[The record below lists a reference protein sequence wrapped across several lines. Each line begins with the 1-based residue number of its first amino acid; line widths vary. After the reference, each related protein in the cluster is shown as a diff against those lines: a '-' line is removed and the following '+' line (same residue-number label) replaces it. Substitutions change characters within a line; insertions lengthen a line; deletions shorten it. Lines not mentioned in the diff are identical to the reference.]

1 MAGYVIHLA
10 IGEEYIRK
18 YRDDIKDKQEF
29 LKGIV
34 APDRTCDNRK
44 AHYGEKDLVESLRNF
59 LTINKEELDTDYIK
73 GYFLHLFTDYIFYG
87 KYFKRGHYYQDYDKT
102 NKKIIEKYDLKVP
115 EDLKKYAKFV
125 DGEPEHLK
133 YHFIYEI
140 IELSI
145 KNNIKENMEKVLK
158 GESILMNT
166 KINFAGIEMKNPVT
180 VASGTFG
187 YGREYSEFYDLGK
200 IGAIITKGTSLKPR
214 PGNKPSRV
222 CETPSGMLNSIGLQN
237 PGVEYFAKYDLPFL
251 RKFDTKIIVNACG
264 SSIEEYVELCKI
276 LNTLDIDG
284 VELNLSC
291 PNVKAGC
298 LAFGTTYEGVKEV
311 TSAVRKVLDK
321 PLIVKLTPNVTDITQ
336 TAKGAEDGGADAISL
351 INTLLGMKIDI
362 NTRKPVLA
370 NNTGGL
376 SGPAVKPVAVRMVY
390 QAAKAVNIPVM
401 GLGGI
406 VNGEDAIEFML
417 AGASTISIGCG
428 NFIDPYCAVK
438 TVEQIEE
445 YMKKHNIED
454 INDIVGKVEMN

>member
-1 MAGYVIHLA
+1 
-10 IGEEYIRK
+10 
-18 YRDDIKDKQEF
+18 
-29 LKGIV
+29 
-34 APDRTCDNRK
+34 
-44 AHYGEKDLVESLRNF
+44 
-59 LTINKEELDTDYIK
+59 
-73 GYFLHLFTDYIFYG
+73 
-87 KYFKRGHYYQDYDKT
+87 
-102 NKKIIEKYDLKVP
+102 
-115 EDLKKYAKFV
+115 
-125 DGEPEHLK
+125 
-133 YHFIYEI
+133 
-140 IELSI
+140 
-145 KNNIKENMEKVLK
+145 
-158 GESILMNT
+158 MNT

-187 YGREYSEFYDLGK
+187 YGREFADFFDLEK
-200 IGAIITKGTSLKPR
+200 LGAIITKGTSLKPR
-214 PGNKPSRV
+214 AGNKPSRV
-222 CETPSGMLNSIGLQN
+222 YETASGMLNSIGLQN
-237 PGVEYFAKYDLPFL
+237 PGVEYFAKYDLPYL

-264 SSIEEYVELCKI
+264 STIDEYVKLCKI

-351 INTLLGMKIDI
+351 INTLLGMKIDV

-376 SGPAVKPVAVRMVY
+376 SGPAIKPVAVRMVY
-390 QAAKAVNIPVM
+390 QAAQAVKIPIM

-406 VNGEDAIEFML
+406 MNGEDAIEFML

-428 NFIDPYCAVK
+428 NFVDPYTSVK
-438 TVEQIEE
+438 TVEGIEE
-445 YMKKHNIED
+445 YMKRHNIED
-454 INDIVGKVEMN
+454 INDIIGKVEMN